1 MPWMLGGPGDTD
13 NQECALAHPLIEE
26 HGVQVGVPWPGG
38 GEKGVSVQPHEVH
51 SRVAPAGGAGPA
63 TSVVASCLQSS
74 RMSWAEARDPHIY
87 RPITIALLMR
97 FLQQLTGITPIL
109 VYLQPIFNSTAVLLV
124 RAQPPRPGSGPPA
137 SLRGWPLLST
147 CSVLHSRCL
156 CRRRPPGARP

>member
-124 RAQPPRPGSGPPA
+124 RAQPPRPGSGPPV